1 MIVAI
6 SKNDLFESEELLTAL
21 VKLNND
27 HAVELSWVDGDRL
40 ATLVDSA
47 FVAERAGLADAMLIA
62 FDQTADYDS
71 PNFLWF
77 RARFARF
84 VYVDRVVTAQAARG
98 RGLAKTLYRG
108 LIDRARA
115 AGHDRIVC
123 EVNSDPPNPASD
135 AFHRALGFRPVGT
148 ATLGNGKVV
157 TYLELPL
164 EHAS

>member
-1 MIVAI
+1 MITTI
-6 SKNDLFESEELLTAL
+6 SKHDLSESKGLLTAL

-27 HAVELSWVDGDRL
+27 HAVELSWVDEDRL
-40 ATLVDSA
+40 MTLVDRA

-62 FDQTADYDS
+62 FDQAADYDS

-77 RARFARF
+77 RARYPRF
-84 VYVDRVVTAQAARG
+84 IYVDRVVTAHAARG
-98 RGLAKTLYRG
+98 KGLAKALYRK
-108 LIDRARA
+108 LIDHAQTV
-115 AGHDRIVC
+115 GHARIVC

-148 ATLGNGKVV
+148 ASLGNGKVV

-164 EHAS
+164 EHV